1 MSDLQDYFSFSV
13 VYQNSATRRV
23 LPKLARV
30 QELMNR
36 KYYVAVSLI
45 GVPWVHSRSFLA
57 CKHLIHK
64 QVAIFWTMQDRSLK
78 VILSHFSFCEIMAY
92 RIQHQLTY
100 AQIKI
105 CSLCDIEC
113 LFKVK
118 RENEEISVKCV
129 KTWRYVCSVILGS
142 VWWLWTA
149 CRPTIA
155 WFFCDS
161 WALY

>member
-64 QVAIFWTMQDRSLK
+64 QVAIF
-78 VILSHFSFCEIMAY
+78 
-92 RIQHQLTY
+92 
-100 AQIKI
+100 
-105 CSLCDIEC
+105 
-113 LFKVK
+113 
-118 RENEEISVKCV
+118 
-129 KTWRYVCSVILGS
+129 
-142 VWWLWTA
+142 
-149 CRPTIA
+149 
-155 WFFCDS
+155 
-161 WALY
+161 